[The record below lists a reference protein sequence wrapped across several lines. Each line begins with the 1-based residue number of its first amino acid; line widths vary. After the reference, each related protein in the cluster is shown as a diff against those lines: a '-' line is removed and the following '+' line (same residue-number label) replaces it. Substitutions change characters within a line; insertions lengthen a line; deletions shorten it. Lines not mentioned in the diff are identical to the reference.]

1 MGSGGAEDCANLGL
15 EGLAHL
21 LGFGRH
27 AAGLSKS
34 FKKLPIE
41 GSTGVWESWLWHER
55 VGRKALCSLVKLKM
69 CL

>member
-34 FKKLPIE
+34 FKKLPD
-41 GSTGVWESWLWHER
+41 
-55 VGRKALCSLVKLKM
+55 
-69 CL
+69 